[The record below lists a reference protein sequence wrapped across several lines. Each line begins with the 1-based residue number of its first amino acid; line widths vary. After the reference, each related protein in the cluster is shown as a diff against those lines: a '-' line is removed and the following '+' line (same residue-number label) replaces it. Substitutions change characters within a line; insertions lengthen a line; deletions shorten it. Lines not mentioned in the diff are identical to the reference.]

1 MKKVHIISVD
11 YDGTKKALQTLEYEI
26 VKDMTITK
34 LKEYMDE
41 KDYLF
46 GCNALKFD
54 EQTTRDLIIYYA
66 NKNNYINWEL
76 DYNKIKVKTLFNALR
91 RKEIFINRLDD
102 GIGGIGNIPDF
113 IDLVKKFIKHLLE
126 LFKYLSYKKMI
137 EHTGYSK
144 DFIISVIKE
153 VNKKR
158 VGFICKEKFTWKS
171 WVEHFIMKDLGY
183 KKKNGEWIY
192 KKKITF

>member
-1 MKKVHIISVD
+1 MRKVHVISVD

-26 VKDMTITK
+26 VEDMTITK

-41 KDYLF
+41 KDYFF

-76 DYNKIKVKTLFNALR
+76 DYNKIKVKTLFNALK
-91 RKEIFINRLDD
+91 RKEIFINRLED

-113 IDLVKKFIKHLLE
+113 IDFVKKIIKHLIE

-144 DFIISVIKE
+144 DFIISVIYG

-158 VGFICKEKFTWKS
+158 IGFISNKDFAWKN

-192 KKKITF
+192 K